1 MDYWPWDLLTPRQ
14 ERWRLQGVALNGGV
28 NVGGNTTVART
39 DGGGI
44 WVGEQSFLLSTR
56 DQIKAARAIEASL
69 DGGVGEIVTWS
80 FERPFAPAELIAD
93 DVPHSDGAPF
103 GDGALYAS
111 VPAGATVT
119 ADCPLR
125 ATIIPLTMIS
135 GELQGG
141 EHFSIIHPVHGWRK
155 YRVARV
161 GDGTA
166 EIRPPLR
173 EAITAGASLYFIRVG
188 LACRLAN
195 PDEFFGALDPSRI
208 VEITARWVEAF

>member
-1 MDYWPWDLLTPRQ
+1 MDHWPWDLLTPRQ

-44 WVGEQSFLLSTR
+44 WVGEQSFLLTTR
-56 DQIKAARAIEASL
+56 DQIKAARAIEANL
-69 DGGVGEIVTWS
+69 DGGVGQIVAWS
-80 FERPFAPAELIAD
+80 FERPFAPGELTAA
-93 DVPHSDGAPF
+93 DVPHSDGSPF
-103 GDGALYAS
+103 GDGSLYAS

-119 ADCPLR
+119 TDCPLR
-125 ATIIPLTMIS
+125 ATIIPLTMLS
-135 GELQGG
+135 GVLQGG

-155 YRVARV
+155 YRVNRV

-173 EAITAGASLYFIRVG
+173 EAVTAGASLYFIRVG